1 MDMAFMEEYY
11 NLRYEDTFMLHA
23 LENNAGCRELYEEIM
38 QMEGRV
44 EEAMRRMG
52 DGYLQLHIDLF
63 TAKGKM
69 DELLIR
75 LAYLKGAEDREKM
88 LR

>member
-11 NLRYEDTFMLHA
+11 NLRYEDTFMLQA
-23 LENNAGCRELYEEIM
+23 IESNAECRELYQGIM
-38 QMEGRV
+38 QMEGRM
-44 EEAMRRMG
+44 EKAMRQIG
-52 DGYLQLHIDLF
+52 NESLQLHNDLF
-63 TAKGKM
+63 TARGRM
-69 DELLIR
+69 DELIIR